1 MSVRFCVVIVER
13 IKDARPPTYRPP
25 LPQHDSHG
33 VPPTILTL
41 MKQCWDEEPA
51 QRPTFDEVAKALKSI
66 NKGKSASL
74 TTAAFLQPSYSTTCV
89 SWRPDAVKNR
99 GILSELSFNGRMP
112 LLTATTVYMYSI
124 FELVKRRQCYQRCY
138 KHRLRKV
145 GVS

>member
-25 LPQHDSHG
+25 LPQHESHG

-74 TTAAFLQPSYSTTCV
+74 TILLPFYSHRTVQPVLAGAPTQLKTGEFCRNEVLMATC
-89 SWRPDAVKNR
+89 
-99 GILSELSFNGRMP
+99 
-112 LLTATTVYMYSI
+112 
-124 FELVKRRQCYQRCY
+124 RC
-138 KHRLRKV
+138 
-145 GVS
+145 